1 MRTLSFITLGAS
13 LLFPAVVYAQ
23 DDGVSQKQP
32 LTRAQFI
39 AEMDQQFQRFDG
51 DSNGVVVA
59 EEIAADQRR
68 TVYGVALQQNR
79 AIFQQLDRDANG
91 ALSPEEFALLV
102 NENALQVDPAPVMA
116 ELDTDRDGSI
126 TLVEYRIATQGNFD
140 RIDSDRDGV
149 VTDAEMLAAGITPSS

>member
-1 MRTLSFITLGAS
+1 MRILSYGVLPAIVLSAGAAQAQEA
-13 LLFPAVVYAQ
+13 AV
-23 DDGVSQKQP
+23 SEKPP

-39 AEMDQQFQRFDG
+39 SEMDQQFQRFDG
-51 DSNGVVVA
+51 DANGVVVA

-68 TVYGVALQQNR
+68 TIYGVALQQNGNVFR
-79 AIFQQLDRDANG
+79 QLDRDGNG

-116 ELDTDRDGSI
+116 ELDTDRDGVI

-149 VTDAEMLAAGITPSS
+149 VTNAEMLAAGITPSP